1 MDICH
6 KFFKEVIPT
15 GYQHILCFDRQSS
28 FSLHK
33 TKSYIVFFLIDFIIS
48 LRCKKELIMIKGF
61 IFDLDGVITDTA
73 ELHFAAWKKLSDD
86 MDWQF
91 DRDLNEKLRGISRMD
106 SIKVIM
112 DHNNV
117 SLKEET
123 IVELATQKN
132 DIYVESLDHMTPE
145 DYLPGAKELLTH
157 LRSEGFSVALGSAS
171 KNAEMV
177 LKQLNATHY
186 FDVIGDGNSVSRSKP
201 APDIFLYASE
211 KMGLSPERCI
221 VFEDAE
227 KGIDAAKAG
236 NFYSVGIGPE
246 ERVGH
251 ADVRFDTMKEATL
264 FEVKSHFKD
273 LF

>member
-1 MDICH
+1 
-6 KFFKEVIPT
+6 
-15 GYQHILCFDRQSS
+15 
-28 FSLHK
+28 
-33 TKSYIVFFLIDFIIS
+33 
-48 LRCKKELIMIKGF
+48 MIKGF

-73 ELHFAAWKKLSDD
+73 ELHYAAWKKLADD
-86 MDWQF
+86 MGWHF
-91 DRDLNEKLRGISRMD
+91 DRELNEQLRGISRMD

-117 SLKEET
+117 SLDGGT
-123 IVELATQKN
+123 IADLAAKKN
-132 DIYVESLDHMTPE
+132 DIYVESLDSMTQD
-145 DYLPGAKELLTH
+145 DYLPGARELLTH

-171 KNAEMV
+171 KNAEKV
-177 LKQLNATHY
+177 LEQLNATHY
-186 FDVIGDGNSVSRSKP
+186 FDVIGDGNSVAKSKP

-211 KMGLSPERCI
+211 KLGLPPEKCI

-227 KGIDAAKAG
+227 KGVDAAKAG
-236 NFYSVGIGPE
+236 NFHSVGIGPE

-264 FEVKSHFKD
+264 FEVKSRFKD

>member
-1 MDICH
+1 
-6 KFFKEVIPT
+6 
-15 GYQHILCFDRQSS
+15 
-28 FSLHK
+28 
-33 TKSYIVFFLIDFIIS
+33 
-48 LRCKKELIMIKGF
+48 MIKGF

-73 ELHFAAWKKLSDD
+73 ELHYAAWKKLSDY
-86 MDWQF
+86 MGWQF
-91 DRDLNEKLRGISRMD
+91 DRALNEKLRGISRMD

-112 DHNNV
+112 DHNGL
-117 SLKEET
+117 SLDDAT
-123 IVELATQKN
+123 ILELATKKN
-132 DIYVESLDHMTPE
+132 DIYVESLDSMTQE
-145 DYLPGAKELLTH
+145 DYLPGARELLTH

-171 KNAEMV
+171 KNAPKV
-177 LKQLNATHY
+177 LKQLKATHF
-186 FDVIGDGNSVSRSKP
+186 FDVIGDGNSVSKSKP

-211 KMGLSPERCI
+211 KLGLRPENCI

-236 NFYSVGIGPE
+236 NFHSVGIGPE

-251 ADVRFDTMKEATL
+251 ADIRFDTMKEATL